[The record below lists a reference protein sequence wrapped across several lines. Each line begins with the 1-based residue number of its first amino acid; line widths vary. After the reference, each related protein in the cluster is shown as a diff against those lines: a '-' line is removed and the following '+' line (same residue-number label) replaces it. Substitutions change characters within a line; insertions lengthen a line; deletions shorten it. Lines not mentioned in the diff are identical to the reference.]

1 MVDEKSLRLYRNET
15 ICLDLKKNNNNQN
28 DFALPQKC
36 SGTLRSSL
44 GIIILVQQSLCQCL
58 WRVKKLM
65 VKKQVDMLCLQEIDG
80 KRASGYAMSTEN

>member
-36 SGTLRSSL
+36 SVVG
-44 GIIILVQQSLCQCL
+44 GF
-58 WRVKKLM
+58 RVHYR
-65 VKKQVDMLCLQEIDG
+65 VAPPVVIPMLFYLNM
-80 KRASGYAMSTEN
+80 AA